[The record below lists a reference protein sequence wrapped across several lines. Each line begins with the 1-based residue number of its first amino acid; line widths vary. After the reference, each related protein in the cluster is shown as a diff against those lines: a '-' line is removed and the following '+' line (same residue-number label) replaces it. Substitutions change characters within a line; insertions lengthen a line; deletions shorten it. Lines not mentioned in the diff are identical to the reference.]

1 MGPEP
6 NYRMQRRLLA
16 GVDGLADRGE
26 VRVLEEG
33 PPVPAQPLDVL
44 VVGLLQPALKT
55 PVHRPVSE
63 CFKPIV
69 GIMFVAGCCSSAVK
83 RTPHD
88 QEYEGSNTIRH
99 LVLFLLFPLAPTLSS
114 VSLNRYLKEWQH

>member
-55 PVHRPVSE
+55 PVPRPVSE

-69 GIMFVAGCCSSAVK
+69 GILFEARCCSSAVEHSPYS
-83 RTPHD
+83 R
-88 QEYEGSNTIRH
+88 EFVGSNPIRH
-99 LVLFLLFPLAPTLSS
+99 LALFLFLPLTPTLSS
-114 VSLNRYLKEWQH
+114 VSLNRFP

>member
-69 GIMFVAGCCSSAVK
+69 GIMFVAGCYSSVVK

-88 QEYEGSNTIRH
+88 QKDVGSNPIEY
-99 LVLFLLFPLAPTLSS
+99 LGLFLFLPLAPTLSS
-114 VSLNRYLKEWQH
+114 VPEEPWSSG